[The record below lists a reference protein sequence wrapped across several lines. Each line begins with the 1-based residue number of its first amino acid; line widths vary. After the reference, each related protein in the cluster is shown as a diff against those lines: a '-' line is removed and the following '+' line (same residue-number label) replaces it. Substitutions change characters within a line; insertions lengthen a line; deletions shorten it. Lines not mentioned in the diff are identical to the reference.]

1 MAHVQVKGRP
11 LSPAFGA
18 EMLGPSG
25 KFVLKSLSWD
35 PTSFLPDDD
44 DDDDDDTY
52 YGEHVH
58 GGVDLEQIANM

>member
-35 PTSFLPDDD
+35 PTSLLPDDD
-44 DDDDDDTY
+44 DDTY
-52 YGEHVH
+52 HGEHVH